1 MVLDI
6 GPGAGFQLKRFAGA
20 WSKGQIKR
28 IYGVEPG
35 IDMHKQLRLEAA
47 SVFGPEVSSRFAVL
61 TTGAQPDELVPALAK
76 EGLLAQQGDG
86 VFDTIVTFRALCG
99 IPEPQKTVDLFY
111 RLLKPGGRLIFL
123 EHVSNSGDASK
134 EGSLLAWALQRVYMR
149 MGWKFWNGGCE
160 LTRDTEQFMN
170 IAARQG
176 FGWSVKEVYR
186 TKTQGCIP
194 EIYGYMQK
202 E

>member
-1 MVLDI
+1 
-6 GPGAGFQLKRFAGA
+6 
-20 WSKGQIKR
+20 
-28 IYGVEPG
+28 
-35 IDMHKQLRLEAA
+35 
-47 SVFGPEVSSRFAVL
+47 
-61 TTGAQPDELVPALAK
+61 
-76 EGLLAQQGDG
+76 
-86 VFDTIVTFRALCG
+86 
-99 IPEPQKTVDLFY
+99 
-111 RLLKPGGRLIFL
+111 
-123 EHVSNSGDASK
+123 
-134 EGSLLAWALQRVYMR
+134 